1 MGQYLGEE
9 IRKLGFGMMRL
20 PKHGETIDVE
30 TTKIMVDKF
39 MEAGFTYFDTAWIY
53 PGSEDAVRQS
63 LVERYPRESYQLAT
77 KLAAWHEC
85 KTTEDA
91 IKQYETSL
99 KRTGAGYFD
108 YYLLH
113 NLGDKRTDV
122 FDDFDLW
129 KFAFE
134 QKAQGKIRHVGF
146 SFHSTCDQLD
156 KILTDHP
163 EAEFVQLQINY
174 ADWEHKD
181 IQSRLNYETA
191 RRHGKPVIIMEPVKG
206 GMLATPPEPVQK
218 VFLDAEPDMSVA
230 SWALRFCAN
239 LPGVIT
245 VLSGMS
251 TPEQMDDNLAVMKDF
266 THLTDAEQTTLLK
279 ARDVLAQIPLIPCTG
294 CDYCAKVCPMNI
306 GVSGS
311 FNGRNLLTLYGN
323 KEAAGIQIFW
333 AVENQGKKDAVECIR
348 CGKCEDVC
356 PQHLE
361 IRKLLAET
369 AEAFGQ
375 KKAEKKEE

>member
-53 PGSEDAVRQS
+53 PGSEDAVRQA
-63 LVERYPRESYQLAT
+63 LVERYPRERYQLAT
-77 KLAAWHEC
+77 KNAAWFEC
-85 KTTEDA
+85 KTREDA
-91 IKQYETSL
+91 IAQFETSL

-108 YYLLH
+108 FYLLH
-113 NLGDKRTDV
+113 NLGEKRTEV
-122 FDDFDLW
+122 FEDFDLW
-129 KFAFE
+129 TWAFE
-134 QKAQGKIRHVGF
+134 QKAAGTIRHVGF
-146 SFHSTCDQLD
+146 SFHSTADRLEE
-156 KILTDHP
+156 ILTNHP

-174 ADWEHKD
+174 ADWEHRD
-181 IQSRLNYETA
+181 IQSRLCYETA

-206 GMLATPPEPVQK
+206 GMLATPPESVRK
-218 VFLDAEPDMSVA
+218 IFLDAEPDMSVA

-266 THLTDAEQTTLLK
+266 HGLTDSEQLTLLE
-279 ARDVLAQIPLIPCTG
+279 ARDALAKIPLIPCTG
-294 CDYCAKVCPMNI
+294 CDYCAKACPMNI
-306 GVSGS
+306 GISGS

-323 KEAAGIQIFW
+323 KEAAGGQIYW
-333 AVENQGKKDAVECIR
+333 AVKAQGKKDAVECIR

-356 PQHLE
+356 PQHIE
-361 IRKLLAET
+361 IRKFLAET
-369 AEAFGQ
+369 AEAFDQ
-375 KKAEKKEE
+375 KKAEA

>member
-1 MGQYLGEE
+1 
-9 IRKLGFGMMRL
+9 
-20 PKHGETIDVE
+20 
-30 TTKIMVDKF
+30 
-39 MEAGFTYFDTAWIY
+39 
-53 PGSEDAVRQS
+53 
-63 LVERYPRESYQLAT
+63 
-77 KLAAWHEC
+77 
-85 KTTEDA
+85 
-91 IKQYETSL
+91 
-99 KRTGAGYFD
+99 
-108 YYLLH
+108 
-113 NLGDKRTDV
+113 
-122 FDDFDLW
+122 
-129 KFAFE
+129 
-134 QKAQGKIRHVGF
+134 
-146 SFHSTCDQLD
+146 
-156 KILTDHP
+156 
-163 EAEFVQLQINY
+163 
-174 ADWEHKD
+174 
-181 IQSRLNYETA
+181 
-191 RRHGKPVIIMEPVKG
+191 
-206 GMLATPPEPVQK
+206 

-266 THLTDAEQTTLLK
+266 THLTDAEQATLLK
-279 ARDVLAQIPLIPCTG
+279 ARDVLAGIPLIPCTG

-333 AVENQGKKDAVECIR
+333 AVGAQGKKDAVECIR

>member
-20 PKHGETIDVE
+20 PRKGDVIDIE
-30 TTKIMVDKF
+30 TTKLMVDKF
-39 MEAGFTYFDTAWIY
+39 MQAGFTYFDTAWIY
-53 PGSEDAVRQS
+53 PGSEDAVRQA

-146 SFHSTCDQLD
+146 SFHSTADQLD

-230 SWALRFCAN
+230 SWAIRFCAN

-266 THLTDAEQTTLLK
+266 TRLTDAEQATLLK
-279 ARDVLAQIPLIPCTG
+279 ARDVLAGIPLIPCTG

-333 AVENQGKKDAVECIR
+333 AVGNQGKKDAVECIR